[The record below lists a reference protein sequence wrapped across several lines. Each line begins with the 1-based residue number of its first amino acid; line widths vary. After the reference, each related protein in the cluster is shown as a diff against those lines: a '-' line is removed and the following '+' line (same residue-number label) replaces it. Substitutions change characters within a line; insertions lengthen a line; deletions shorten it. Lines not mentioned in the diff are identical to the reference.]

1 MKGDTLILALA
12 DLSGSMTGEPISKMN
27 VQLTELLSEL
37 QMMQDHA
44 EGTIYFCLEGFH
56 EKVQSLVEPTPVC
69 RLNGVPHLQVARR
82 EDGYFARTR
91 LGLLLGTLGSFLIQT
106 GREFEAEKTY
116 ILLFSDGFPTDAEQ
130 TLRNCMEEMRKYSD
144 AFYRCRRYVIRE
156 KERRVPLNARKNFW
170 KEFAGAEEKVFQAQC
185 FSEMTAQLYTEL
197 TVAEED
203 DVFG

>member
-44 EGTIYFCLEGFH
+44 EGTIYFCLAGFH
-56 EKVQSLVEPTPVC
+56 EKVQSFVEPTPVC

-170 KEFAGAEEKVFQAQC
+170 KEFAGAVE
-185 FSEMTAQLYTEL
+185 
-197 TVAEED
+197 
-203 DVFG
+203 